1 MRGSARTLLRVLPLV
16 VIAGLAVLV
25 ALTVMVTLAEPA
37 LAFAQQPAKPDQ
49 DYLIG
54 IWRLDLLRSRYSP
67 GPPPKS
73 ETRTYTRD
81 EEGLKGVVDR
91 HLADGREEMIEY
103 RANFDQEYPVS
114 GTDAYDAV
122 TFKRIDARTAQ
133 AVLSHAGQVFGI
145 ARRVISEDGQTM
157 TITFRREASTVVNN
171 VAVYRKDP
179 KR

>member
-1 MRGSARTLLRVLPLV
+1 MLGSARTLLRVLPLV
-16 VIAGLAVLV
+16 VIAALA
-25 ALTVMVTLAEPA
+25 VMVTLAEPA
-37 LAFAQQPAKPDQ
+37 LVSPQQPAKPDQ
-49 DYLIG
+49 EYLIG

-81 EEGLKGVVDR
+81 GEGLKGVVDR
-91 HLADGREEMIEY
+91 YLADGREETIEY

>member
-1 MRGSARTLLRVLPLV
+1 MRGSTRTSFRL
-16 VIAGLAVLV
+16 LAVFAIV
-25 ALTVMVTLAEPA
+25 VCAEPSF
-37 LAFAQQPAKPDQ
+37 LLSAQPGAKTEPE
-49 DYLIG
+49 YLLG
-54 IWRLDLLRSRYSP
+54 IWRLDLTRSRYSP

-73 ETRTYTRD
+73 ETRTYIRD
-81 EEGLKGVVDR
+81 EEGLKGVVQR
-91 HLADGREEMIEY
+91 YLADGRQETIEY

-114 GTDAYDAV
+114 GTEAYDAV

-157 TITFRREASTVVNN
+157 TITFRREASTTVNN
-171 VAVYRKDP
+171 VAVYRKES

>member
-1 MRGSARTLLRVLPLV
+1 MRGSARSLLGVLPLV
-16 VIAGLAVLV
+16 AIV
-25 ALTVMVTLAEPA
+25 ALAEPS
-37 LAFAQQPAKPDQ
+37 LCFPQQPVPNPDQ
-49 DYLIG
+49 EYLIG
-54 IWRLDLLRSRYSP
+54 IWRLDLSRSKYSP

-81 EEGLKGVVDR
+81 DEGLKGVVQR
-91 HLADGREEMIEY
+91 HLADGREETIEY

-133 AVLSHAGQVFGI
+133 AVLSHAGQVFGM

-157 TITFRREASTVVNN
+157 TITFRRESSTIVNN
-171 VAVYRKDP
+171 VALYRKES

>member
-16 VIAGLAVLV
+16 AIV
-25 ALTVMVTLAEPA
+25 ALAAPDLC
-37 LAFAQQPAKPDQ
+37 FSQQPGAKSDPE
-49 DYLIG
+49 YLIG

-81 EEGLKGVVDR
+81 EEGLKGVVQR
-91 HLADGREEMIEY
+91 YLADGRQETIEY
-103 RANFDQEYPVS
+103 RADFDQEYPVS

-133 AVLSHAGQVFGI
+133 AVLSHAGQVFGV

-157 TITFRREASTVVNN
+157 TITFRRESSTIVNN
-171 VAVYRKDP
+171 VAIYRKDA

>member
-16 VIAGLAVLV
+16 AIAV
-25 ALTVMVTLAEPA
+25 LAEPS
-37 LAFAQQPAKPDQ
+37 LCFSQQPGVTADPE
-49 DYLIG
+49 YLIG
-54 IWRLDLLRSRYSP
+54 IWRLDLARSRYSP

-81 EEGLKGVVDR
+81 AEGLKGIVQR
-91 HLADGREEMIEY
+91 YLPDGREETIEY

-157 TITFRREASTVVNN
+157 TITFRREASTTVNN
-171 VAVYRKDP
+171 VAVYRKES